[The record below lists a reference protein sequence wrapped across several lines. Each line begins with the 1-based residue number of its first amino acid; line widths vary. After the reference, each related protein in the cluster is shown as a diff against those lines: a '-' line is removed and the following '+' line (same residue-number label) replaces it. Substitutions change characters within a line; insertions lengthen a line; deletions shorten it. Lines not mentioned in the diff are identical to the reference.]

1 MKSSSVSCPPAP
13 SNGGVLQVTVFVV
26 LLALAGLPSLA
37 LAQQE
42 NPLPLVNK
50 RVESPADVLPSAT
63 VGFLRTGDG
72 ALGRGDLNAAVG
84 QYVRATQSAP
94 DALLPR
100 LLAGVTLTSAQ
111 RLKLAQT
118 HFQAA
123 HKLAESDLLT
133 TFLLIGALESVGDA
147 ASAQELY
154 LQTARDPRFRAA
166 QRPGFDA
173 SGSLAYLQQAS
184 ASFPK
189 SPVIPL
195 LIGDAQQLMGKL
207 PEAERAYRQSLALA
221 PRWIKPRLNLARL
234 QIAQGQPQ
242 RAVETVE
249 GALRQDPANVPARIA
264 KGEALVRAGKPKEAI
279 IAVQSLSHIDN
290 VSVLTILAQASL
302 SQGKLGAADTYAAR
316 ARRTAPRDPGVR
328 VVQGVV
334 RSKQGDFAGAA
345 SAFGQALQLTRESGL
360 FDAQPSLF
368 RALAEAQLSAGRP
381 VDALSTLKEAAEQ
394 EPDLTSIWG
403 RLSASAHESLGD
415 RVALEENLH
424 RALQAERGLS
434 AQETLLAISRRSL
447 SEKFVGYYL
456 TQREAART
464 GATPSKEKE
473 IACLAALGYLY
484 HGSDNA
490 SREVSVR
497 RELCALR
504 GSGMDWMLL
513 ADAQERLGELVDA
526 RTSYQKALSQGGLAR
541 TVWDRAKA
549 RLKALEK

>member
-1 MKSSSVSCPPAP
+1 MR
-13 SNGGVLQVTVFVV
+13 
-26 LLALAGLPSLA
+26 LLLLIALAALPSLA
-37 LAQQE
+37 LAQE
-42 NPLPLVNK
+42 PLPSPVLNK
-50 RVESPADVLPSAT
+50 RLVEPYADRLPAAT
-63 VGFLRTGDG
+63 VKFLRQGDT
-72 ALGRGDLNAAVG
+72 ALARGDLNGAVG
-84 QYVRATQSAP
+84 QYVRAAQSAP
-94 DALLPR
+94 GALLPR

-111 RLKLAQT
+111 RLKLAQE

-123 HKLAESDLLT
+123 HRVAEGDLLT

-147 ASAQELY
+147 AGAQELY

-166 QRPGFDA
+166 QRPGYDA

-184 ASFPK
+184 TSFPR

-195 LIGDAQQLMGKL
+195 LVGDAHQLMGRL
-207 PEAERAYRQSLALA
+207 PEAERSYRRSLTLA
-221 PRWIKPRLNLARL
+221 PHWIKPRLNLARL

-249 GALRQDPANVPARIA
+249 GALRQEPGNVPARIA

-279 IAVQSLSHIDN
+279 IAVQSLQHIDN

-316 ARRTAPRDPGVR
+316 ARRSAPRDPGVR

-345 SAFGQALQLTRESGL
+345 SAYSQALQLTRESGL
-360 FDAQPSLF
+360 FDAQPSLL

-381 VDALSTLKEAAEQ
+381 VDALSTLKDAAEQ

-403 RLSASAHESLGD
+403 RLGAQAHESLGD
-415 RVALEENLH
+415 KVAMEESLRRALE
-424 RALQAERGLS
+424 AERGLS
-434 AQETLLAISRRSL
+434 AQETLQAISRRSL
-447 SEKFVGYYL
+447 SEKFIGYYL
-456 TQREAART
+456 AQRESART
-464 GATPSKEKE
+464 SATPSKEKE
-473 IACLAALGYLY
+473 ILCLAALGYLY
-484 HGSDNA
+484 RGNDDA
-490 SREVSVR
+490 PREVSVR

-504 GSGMDWMLL
+504 GVGMDWLLL

-541 TVWDRAKA
+541 TAWDRAKA
-549 RLKALEK
+549 RLKSLTK